1 MKGKEKRRLEIQE
14 LTLSGYSQE
23 KIAEK
28 LGVSLSTVSRDVK
41 TTRDNS
47 SEWLENLAQR
57 DFANIY
63 RETLE
68 GFKQDLMYLN
78 ELIEDESVKNDKK
91 LQLQIRREIT
101 ETRSKYLDQLLRG
114 PMVWSMAVFI
124 KKYAPEPIEFPK
136 MASLGG
142 ISGMN

>member
-1 MKGKEKRRLEIQE
+1 
-14 LTLSGYSQE
+14 
-23 KIAEK
+23 
-28 LGVSLSTVSRDVK
+28 
-41 TTRDNS
+41 
-47 SEWLENLAQR
+47 
-57 DFANIY
+57 
-63 RETLE
+63 
-68 GFKQDLMYLN
+68 MYLN
-78 ELIEDESVKNDKK
+78 ELLEDKSVKNDIK

-101 ETRSKYLDQLLRG
+101 ETRSKYLDHLLRG